1 MLLQGLLAL
10 RKRTSPRGLAQCMA
24 CVAGYTEVSVI
35 PSGARNIRVEE
46 LSSSRNFLGVG
57 SAANNTF
64 YLNGNGL
71 VKPNQ

>member
-1 MLLQGLLAL
+1 
-10 RKRTSPRGLAQCMA
+10 MA

-35 PSGARNIRVEE
+35 PSGAQNIRVEE